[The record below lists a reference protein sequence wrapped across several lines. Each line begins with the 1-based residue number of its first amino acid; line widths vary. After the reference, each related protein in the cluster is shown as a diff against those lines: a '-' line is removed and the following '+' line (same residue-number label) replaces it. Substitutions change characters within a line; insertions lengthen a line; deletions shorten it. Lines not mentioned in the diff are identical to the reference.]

1 MSKQDRQT
9 SGQALPRSES
19 YKPHAHTWT
28 NSATIGAN
36 WPSRQHALLQSDKW
50 MGNRTTP
57 SADEQGTTLQWQQMT
72 TSLQMGNPL
81 ALECS
86 EVQRTHPT
94 DHKGLRPTRPSNEQW
109 RQDNAHT
116 DTLQTQNCSSDYSAS
131 DKMRSATRARRI
143 ESALAGDNSGL
154 STRDSKLA
162 MTDAIPTS

>member
-1 MSKQDRQT
+1 MLTRGQT
-9 SGQALPRSES
+9 ALQLEPICQGGNTRYSRV
-19 YKPHAHTWT
+19 T
-28 NSATIGAN
+28 NGWGIE
-36 WPSRQHALLQSDKW
+36 LLHPQTA
-50 MGNRTTP
+50 GNR
-57 SADEQGTTLQWQQMT
+57 ATLQWQQMA